1 MNQVESFDPNP
12 FFLAVE
18 LGLGAIFVL
27 GRIMRRR
34 FPKLKE
40 IWMDWFEA
48 SVLVLTTI
56 VLMRFAFPGW
66 AKVSSVKNAL
76 LFIVPYVSIALWTLV
91 MLRFSSA
98 LQNAARQIEDLKT
111 KLGSPKIPKA
121 DEAHQLPDM
130 TAAAPNKKPSSAPF
144 DPRAL
149 HDEILRAMYRK
160 RRLSLLHIEH
170 TTLGPGYSN
179 FVATCPK
186 DFSET
191 WLGQEIEDVS
201 IGRRVRDEIGM
212 VSTLIED
219 GLESRHQK
227 VVVIVVVNRDLDV
240 SEKASLMGQLEMIK
254 NEDQLSAKMSFR
266 VWDKHDLNS

>member
-1 MNQVESFDPNP
+1 MAAELNKVMVWHARSAWESVWQGLIWAGALAVAGAVVGLLKRLGASVDIAVYAGLL
-12 FFLAVE
+12 FFLPSAVVVIFLRKQTRIIKIVSE
-18 LGLGAIFVL
+18 LQSAVAPLLSA
-27 GRIMRRR
+27 
-34 FPKLKE
+34 
-40 IWMDWFEA
+40 
-48 SVLVLTTI
+48 TT
-56 VLMRFAFPGW
+56 
-66 AKVSSVKNAL
+66 VSTSD
-76 LFIVPYVSIALWTLV
+76 
-91 MLRFSSA
+91 
-98 LQNAARQIEDLKT
+98 QRQ
-111 KLGSPKIPKA
+111 
-121 DEAHQLPDM
+121 
-130 TAAAPNKKPSSAPF
+130 SSAPF